1 MIIRKHPTDGLKG
14 QKIIAQGVALGYVLY
29 APPGRSSQSNF
40 IFEKKTSARHFF
52 LTLNS

>member
-1 MIIRKHPTDGLKG
+1 MIIRNHPTDGLKG

-40 IFEKKTSARHFF
+40 IFEKKNKCKAFF
-52 LTLNS
+52 LNS